1 MSSYRT
7 VFWDIG
13 GVIVELKSIREGYAT
28 FVEDV
33 TADTDL
39 DPSPALDRWTST
51 LGEHFKG
58 REKPRYRLARDGYAK
73 ATAELFDGDPPT
85 DWEARLEAAV
95 SAAVRP
101 KPGAPETIGRLSG
114 TDVEQSIVSDIDTP
128 EAHLLL
134 GSLDVRDRFDHITTS
149 EAVGYTKPDERM
161 FRDALD
167 ALSADPDATL
177 MIGDRYGHDIVGAA
191 ALGIDTVG
199 YGPDA
204 TGPKTTYEIDDLCEV
219 PGIVGIDG

>member
-13 GVIVELKSIREGYAT
+13 GVIVELKSIREGYAA
-28 FVEDV
+28 FIEDLA
-33 TADTDL
+33 ADADL
-39 DPSPALDRWTST
+39 DSSPALDRWTSA

-73 ATAELFDGDPPT
+73 ATAELFDNDPPA
-85 DWEARLEAAV
+85 DWGARLEAAV

-101 KPGAPETIGRLSG
+101 KLGAPETIRRLSG
-114 TDVEQSIVSDIDTP
+114 TDVDQSIVSDIDTP

-134 GSLDVRDRFDHITTS
+134 GALDVRDRFDHITTS

-191 ALGIDTVG
+191 ALDIDTVG

-204 TGPKTTYEIDDLCEV
+204 TGPKTTYEIDDLREV

>member
-7 VFWDIG
+7 IFWDIG
-13 GVIVELKSIREGYAT
+13 GVIVKLKSIREGYAA
-28 FVEDV
+28 FIEDV
-33 TADTDL
+33 TADADL
-39 DPSPALDRWTST
+39 DPSSALDRWTST

-58 REKPRYRLARDGYAK
+58 REKPRYRLARDGYEK
-73 ATAELFDGDPPT
+73 ATAELFDGEPPT
-85 DWEARLEAAV
+85 DWKNQLEAAV
-95 SAAVRP
+95 SASARS
-101 KPGAPETIGRLSG
+101 KSGAIETITRFDE
-114 TDVEQSIVSDIDTP
+114 TDIRQSIVSDIDTP

-134 GSLDVRDRFDHITTS
+134 DAFDVRERFDHITTS

-167 ALSADPDATL
+167 ALDADPDTTL
-177 MIGDRYGHDIVGAA
+177 MVGDRYGHDVVGAA

-204 TGPKTTYEIDDLCEV
+204 TGPKTTYEIADLREL
-219 PGIVGIDG
+219 PEIVGIDG